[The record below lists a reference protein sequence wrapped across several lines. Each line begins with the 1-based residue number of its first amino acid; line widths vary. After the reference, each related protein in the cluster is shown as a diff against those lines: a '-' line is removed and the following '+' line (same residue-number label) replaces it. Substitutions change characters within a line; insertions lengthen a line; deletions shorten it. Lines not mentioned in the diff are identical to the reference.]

1 MLRYTIC
8 VDTRD
13 PVSGLL
19 KWIGWLTWLAVGLPE
34 AIAFAQTPALLSSTN
49 SLIWVIAFLSFGPA
63 LIVSNKTKDKPNAF
77 PIQILALGIATISPL
92 VMIYLKPECFAGAL
106 TVIVAWNAP
115 LQLPTRLAT
124 AWVAGQIL
132 LLSAVLML
140 LAPNSL
146 GVAESV
152 IFGGFQIYAFLTA
165 YVAQR
170 ETKARYEL
178 LRTNAELKTTQ
189 LLLAQSVRVGER
201 VRISRELHDVLG
213 HDLTALSLHLEIARN
228 APETVRQDI
237 DSAQTIAK
245 ELLKKLR
252 DVVSLVR
259 GDDRASLASLLQTLA
274 VDGPQLKVH
283 LNMQGNLEAADASRA
298 HTLVRCLQ
306 EIITNARR
314 HSGASNLWLDIR
326 RQGNSVVAHARD
338 DGHGA
343 DNFQFGHGLTGMSER
358 LEEFGGSL
366 AVQNRREHGFALEV
380 TLPLGAV

>member
-1 MLRYTIC
+1 MN
-8 VDTRD
+8 TRE
-13 PVSGLL
+13 PIYGWLQWV
-19 KWIGWLTWLAVGLPE
+19 GWLTWLAVGLPE
-34 AIAFAQTPALLSSTN
+34 AIAFAHDRALVSSTN
-49 SLIWVIAFLSFGPA
+49 SLIWIIAFLSFGPA
-63 LIVSNKTKDKPNAF
+63 LILSNKTKHKSSAF
-77 PIQILALGIATISPL
+77 PIQILALGIATLSPL

-115 LQLPTRLAT
+115 LQLSTRLAT
-124 AWVAGQIL
+124 VWVAGQIL

-146 GVAESV
+146 GMAESV
-152 IFGGFQIYAFLTA
+152 IFGGFQIYAFFTA
-165 YVAQR
+165 YIALR
-170 ETKARYEL
+170 ETRARYEL

-228 APETVRQDI
+228 APQTAREDI
-237 DSAQTIAK
+237 DSAQSIAK

-283 LNMQGNLEAADASRA
+283 LNMEGDLEAADASRA

-314 HSGASNLWLDIR
+314 HSGASNLWLDIK
-326 RQGNSVVAHARD
+326 RQGNSLVAHARD

-343 DNFQFGHGLTGMSER
+343 DNLRYGHGLTGMSER

-366 AVQNRREHGFALEV
+366 AVQNRAERGFALEV
-380 TLPLGAV
+380 TLPLAAT

>member
-1 MLRYTIC
+1 MN
-8 VDTRD
+8 TRE
-13 PVSGLL
+13 PIYGWLQWV
-19 KWIGWLTWLAVGLPE
+19 GWLTWLAVGLPE
-34 AIAFAQTPALLSSTN
+34 AIAFVQSPALLSSTN
-49 SLIWVIAFLSFGPA
+49 SLIWIIAFLSFGPT
-63 LIVSNKTKDKPNAF
+63 LILSYKTKNKPNAF
-77 PIQILALGIATISPL
+77 PIQILALGIATLSPL

-106 TVIVAWNAP
+106 TVMVAWNAP
-115 LQLPTRLAT
+115 LQLTTRYAT

-132 LLSAVLML
+132 LLSAVLMV

-165 YVAQR
+165 YVALR
-170 ETKARYEL
+170 ETRARYEL

-228 APETVRQDI
+228 APQTVCQDI
-237 DSAQTIAK
+237 NSAQSIAK

-274 VDGPQLKVH
+274 VNGPQLKVH
-283 LNMQGNLEAADASRA
+283 LNIEGNLEAADASRA

-314 HSGASNLWLDIR
+314 HSGASNLWLDIK

-343 DNFQFGHGLTGMSER
+343 DNLRFGHGLTGMSER

-366 AVQNRREHGFALEV
+366 AVQNQAERGFALEV
-380 TLPLGAV
+380 TLPLAAT

>member
-1 MLRYTIC
+1 MN
-8 VDTRD
+8 TRE
-13 PVSGLL
+13 PIYGWLQWV
-19 KWIGWLTWLAVGLPE
+19 GWLTWLAVGLPE
-34 AIAFAQTPALLSSTN
+34 AIAFAHDRALVSSTN
-49 SLIWVIAFLSFGPA
+49 SLIWIIAFLSFGPA
-63 LIVSNKTKDKPNAF
+63 LILSNKTKHKSSAF
-77 PIQILALGIATISPL
+77 PIQILALGIATLSPL

-115 LQLPTRLAT
+115 LQLSTRLAT

-146 GVAESV
+146 GMAESV
-152 IFGGFQIYAFLTA
+152 IFGGFQIYAFFTA
-165 YVAQR
+165 YIALR
-170 ETKARYEL
+170 ETRARYEL

-228 APETVRQDI
+228 APQTAREDI
-237 DSAQTIAK
+237 DSAQSIAK

-283 LNMQGNLEAADASRA
+283 LNMEGDLEAADASRA

-314 HSGASNLWLDIR
+314 HSGASNLWLDIK
-326 RQGNSVVAHARD
+326 RQGNSLVAHARD

-343 DNFQFGHGLTGMSER
+343 DNLRYGHGLTGMSER

-366 AVQNRREHGFALEV
+366 AVQNRAERGFALEV
-380 TLPLGAV
+380 TLPLAAT